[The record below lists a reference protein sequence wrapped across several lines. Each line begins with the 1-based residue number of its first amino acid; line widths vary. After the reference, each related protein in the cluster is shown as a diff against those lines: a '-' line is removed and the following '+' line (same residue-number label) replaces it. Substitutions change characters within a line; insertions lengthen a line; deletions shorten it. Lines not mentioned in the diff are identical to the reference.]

1 MNNGLNEYTIHCYE
15 PFRTNDRVNSN
26 CVAVMADSF
35 NPQEILARLR
45 AKPAASAPPPPLA
58 SPNGSFM
65 LSGGSSRLAGSK
77 QQLSSAPKNAPP
89 PTSINQELAEANPRQ
104 ELEKEITRLQGENAS
119 FRKENKQLRIE
130 KEELERNFVE
140 FKSKA
145 EDTIAKLRG
154 KLATLAFDSHPPA
167 KVDLKVAGKLYRNN
181 PIIPE
186 PKLSTPTS
194 RQGRSPERHLSPPDS
209 GGFRDPTFSE
219 LMRRSTDEP
228 LDFRESLRKP
238 RNIKLNKAAPMQPHG
253 SGGSQM
259 LGSPSSEMM
268 MSPPQPPALTIT
280 TVAVPNANNA
290 SSNSNSNNNNGMQQ
304 MQQQAT
310 VESKQ
315 VSSSHHLHHRNS
327 SRSLGGLG
335 ENMYPSFLS
344 YGGYP
349 GSSAP
354 NDGGF
359 VEYERSSNNA
369 FVAEERRN
377 TLRRASSNASI
388 TGGNGQAPQMGSNNM
403 SSANMTPF
411 EGGEYSHAYRP
422 NELPVLEVD
431 LTR

>member
-1 MNNGLNEYTIHCYE
+1 
-15 PFRTNDRVNSN
+15 
-26 CVAVMADSF
+26 MADSF

-45 AKPAASAPPPPLA
+45 AKPVASAPPPPLA
-58 SPNGSFM
+58 PPNGSFM

-77 QQLSSAPKNAPP
+77 QQLSPAPKKAPS
-89 PTSINQELAEANPRQ
+89 PTPANQELVEANPRQ
-104 ELEKEITRLQGENAS
+104 ELEKEITRLQAENAN
-119 FRKENKQLRIE
+119 FRKENKQLRME
-130 KEELERNFVE
+130 KEDLERNFVE

-154 KLATLAFDSHPPA
+154 KLAVIAFDSQPPA

-181 PIIPE
+181 SIIPE
-186 PKLSTPTS
+186 TKPQQQVS
-194 RQGRSPERHLSPPDS
+194 SPSSGRHLSPPDS

-238 RNIKLNKAAPMQPHG
+238 RNVKVNKAAPMQVH
-253 SGGSQM
+253 GGSQM
-259 LGSPSSEMM
+259 LGSPSLQTKMM
-268 MSPPQPPALTIT
+268 LMSPPQPPTQT
-280 TVAVPNANNA
+280 TTTASSLPNNANN
-290 SSNSNSNNNNGMQQ
+290 NS
-304 MQQQAT
+304 QQQQPN

-315 VSSSHHLHHRNS
+315 VSSSHHHHRNS
-327 SRSLGGLG
+327 SKSLGGGLG

-344 YGGYP
+344 YGGGYP
-349 GSSAP
+349 GGSNGA
-354 NDGGF
+354 NEGGF
-359 VEYERSSNNA
+359 VEYEQR
-369 FVAEERRN
+369 AEERRN
-377 TLRRASSNASI
+377 TLRRTSSNASVI
-388 TGGNGQAPQMGSNNM
+388 GNNQAQQQQQQMGNSNNM